1 MTDTYEIFI
10 SKCRALCS
18 ELGALGFRLELRY
31 KRLTVELSDL
41 DGELPLKGVRGIT
54 AIFSFDGFDFMMTY
68 DKHPTLGILPGV
80 MYMCVRFD
88 LDLYGM
94 RVLSYDL
101 APHLSTRGRDL
112 GCAMFSYVS
121 CEEKLCAAMAVF
133 AAYFERYREELAD
146 IALDGERRD
155 GVLADVRGAV
165 EGYYGVGI
173 FEESDRRAYDSLIE
187 NYRSFQI
194 LRYMQGA
201 YSYFLRGKLKKSAKT
216 YKRYKNRSSYENM
229 ILQYLSESS
238 GALGYDPYLEYDRAA
253 GASLKGLSE
262 TGEKFV
268 SHFELAAFFFG
279 YFIGI
284 PLFTLPYV
292 ALYYIFARIGVDG
305 AVFYSALEPYNVA
318 FAVIPAIFTAIPF
331 SFYVRGVAYKLFFR
345 KKYQKIVDTE
355 ALTVTDG
362 TRKFIKV
369 MLNIILVLSIS
380 MTVLIANCGVAV
392 TERGVV
398 DKSGFFD
405 LRGRIYE
412 WDSINS
418 VWLIEGRING
428 LDEWLDSPSYVLLLK
443 DGTTL
448 DLYQYTEQEDAEI
461 KVAPTLVE
469 YCGEIRKCRSID
481 EVRLA
486 SDGG

>member
-1 MTDTYEIFI
+1 MNDIYDAFI
-10 SKCRALCS
+10 SKCRDLRD
-18 ELGALGFRLELRY
+18 ELNARGLGLELRHKKY
-31 KRLTVELSDL
+31 TAEITDAYGAVSL
-41 DGELPLKGVRGIT
+41 DGVLGIT
-54 AIFSFDGFDFMMTY
+54 AVFSFDGFDLLLTY
-68 DKHPTLGILPGV
+68 DKQSTLPGV

-88 LDLYGM
+88 LDPYGV

-101 APHLSTRGRDL
+101 MPYLSTRGKDF
-112 GCAMFSYVS
+112 GCVMFSYVS
-121 CEEKLCAAMAVF
+121 CEETLGAAHKAF
-133 AAYFERYREELAD
+133 KAFFERYRGELAEL
-146 IALDGERRD
+146 ALDGERRD
-155 GVLADVRGAV
+155 ELLGDMRHDLESCYGFDVFESGAHKELV
-165 EGYYGVGI
+165 
-173 FEESDRRAYDSLIE
+173 S
-187 NYRSFQI
+187 NYHSWQI

-201 YSYFLRGKLKKSAKT
+201 YSYFLRGKLKKSAKV

-229 ILQYLSESS
+229 LLHYLSESPD
-238 GALGYDPYLEYDRAA
+238 APVYDPYLEYDKTARE
-253 GASLKGLSE
+253 SLRGLSE

-279 YFIGI
+279 YLIGI
-284 PLFTLPYV
+284 PLFTLPYI
-292 ALYYIFARIGVDG
+292 ALYFIFALIAANG

-331 SFYVRGVAYKLFFR
+331 SFYVRGAAYKLFFR
-345 KKYQKIVDTE
+345 KKYRKIVDTE

-398 DKSGFFD
+398 DKSGFFE
-405 LRGRIYE
+405 LRGQIYE
-412 WDSINS
+412 WDSIDS

-428 LDEWLDSPSYVLLLK
+428 LDEWLDSHSYVLLLK

-448 DLYQYTEQEDAEI
+448 DLYQYTEQEDAEK
-461 KVAPTLVE
+461 KVAPTLIE
-469 YCGEIRKCRSID
+469 HCGEIRKCRSID

-486 SDGG
+486 SDGE